1 MISTKKDSIILV
13 NFWGLGDLIATL
25 QLIKKNNNNSYHI
38 ITPHKKKFVI
48 ELIDSLDL
56 SGDITVSNNS
66 SKALL
71 VLEILYFMVRKNVI
85 IFTAPLANRSRK
97 LAVFLS
103 IFSKN
108 IILANKDGNMYQINS
123 NINIQ

>member
-1 MISTKKDSIILV
+1 M
-13 NFWGLGDLIATL
+13 
-25 QLIKKNNNNSYHI
+25 
-38 ITPHKKKFVI
+38 
-48 ELIDSLDL
+48 